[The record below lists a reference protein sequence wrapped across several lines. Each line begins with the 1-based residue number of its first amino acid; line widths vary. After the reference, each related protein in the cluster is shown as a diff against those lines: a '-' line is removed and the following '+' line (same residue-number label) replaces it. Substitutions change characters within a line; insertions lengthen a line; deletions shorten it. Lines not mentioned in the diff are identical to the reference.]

1 MKKLLIM
8 FAISLLSTPILA
20 CESGHWIK
28 SISADGKVVV
38 LEDNSVWEIDSIDR
52 IDSTL
57 WFPIENIIICDE
69 KLINSDTGDHV
80 MATQLKSPTF
90 SF

>member
-1 MKKLLIM
+1 MKNLCIIFVL
-8 FAISLLSTPILA
+8 SLFSIPVLA

-28 SISADGKVVV
+28 SKSSDCSVIV

-57 WFPIENIIICDE
+57 WLPIENIVVCDDE
-69 KLINSDTGDHV
+69 LINSDTGDKV
-80 MATQLKSPTF
+80 SATQLR
-90 SF
+90 

>member
-1 MKKLLIM
+1 MKKLLII

-28 SISADGKVVV
+28 SKSSDGSVVV

-57 WFPIENIIICDE
+57 WLPIENIVVCDDE
-69 KLINSDTGDHV
+69 LINSDTGDKV
-80 MATQLKSPTF
+80 SATPLR
-90 SF
+90 